1 MTAQDMV
8 DGMPPKT
15 HRIVRIR
22 RYEFNAMQM
31 LKDILSLPQVHTA
44 AITRHTKDEIHYH
57 VISK

>member
-1 MTAQDMV
+1 MTAQDII

-15 HRIVRIR
+15 HRIVHIR